1 MSDVTTTPALGAH
14 WRTDTARILAGR
26 LSGMLG
32 DRTAKPFAAMGI
44 DTVGDLLRHVP
55 RRWMAGTENSSLA
68 ELVPGEE
75 AAVIATVHSS
85 RITNNRLEVVITDG
99 SAPLR
104 LTFFGGP
111 SRKGHSLL
119 TYWESQLP
127 AGARGIFAG
136 KVGVFRDELQLTHPQ
151 FVTIDEDGHVVG
163 GAKRNETMG
172 RISQAGGL
180 IGIYPQ
186 TRKLPTWTIA
196 ESVGI
201 VLDQIELEDPWPD
214 WVRQEAGVVDLMTAL
229 RAVHRPQT
237 RDEIELGLERL
248 RFDEALRTQLTM
260 AQRRAVAAAHHAVPR
275 VRVAGGLLDT
285 FDTQLPFTLTNGQL
299 RTGEQIFDD
308 LAQDRPM
315 QRLLQGEVGSGKTL
329 VALRAMLG
337 VVDSGGQTA
346 LLAPTEVLAA
356 QHARNIERLLGDL
369 GLGGTLAAPEQ
380 ATRVVLLTGSLPA
393 KAKREA
399 LLAIAS
405 GEAGIVVGTHALLA
419 DRVQF
424 ADLGLVVVDEQH
436 RFGVEQRARLS
447 DRTDG
452 GPHVLVMTAT
462 PIPRTVAMT
471 IFGDLVVSSLDE
483 IPAGRSEVST
493 VVVDERAHPGWVA
506 RAWQRI
512 VEEVAAGRQA
522 FVVCPRIGDPPGSTR
537 IGDPP
542 GSSAPKRGRGAGADE
557 EDPGRGVLELYEE
570 LRTGPL
576 AALRVG
582 VVHGQLPA
590 DEKDAAMVAFAHGEL
605 DVIVAT
611 TVIEVGVDV
620 PNASVMVI
628 SNADRFGISQLHQLR
643 GRIGR
648 GAHPGV
654 CLLLTSAEAGTPA
667 RERLDAVARTRD
679 GFALAEVD
687 LAQRREGDVLGAAQS
702 GARSSLRL
710 LRVLEHAPVI
720 ELAREV
726 AVRAVADDPDL
737 ATPGFADAI
746 TETELAAQE
755 EWLDRN

>member
-1 MSDVTTTPALGAH
+1 MTIAALGGAH
-14 WRTDTARILAGR
+14 WRTDTARVLAGR

-44 DTVGDLLRHVP
+44 VTVGDLLRHVP

-75 AAVIATVHSS
+75 AAVIATVATS
-85 RITNNRLEVVITDG
+85 RVTNNRLEVVVTDDH
-99 SAPLR
+99 AHLR

-119 TYWESQLP
+119 TYWHDQLP
-127 AGARGIFAG
+127 VGARGIFAG
-136 KVGVFRDELQLTHPQ
+136 KVGVFREELQLTHPQ
-151 FVTIDEDGHVVG
+151 FVTINADGQVVG

-186 TRKLPTWTIA
+186 TRHLPTWTIA

-201 VLDQIELEDPWPD
+201 VLDQLDLTDPWPD

-229 RAVHRPQT
+229 RAVHRPQV
-237 RDEIELGLERL
+237 REEIELGLERL

-260 AQRRAVAAAHHAVPR
+260 AQRRAVAAAHRAAPR

-285 FDTQLPFTLTNGQL
+285 FDSQLPFQLTRGQL
-299 RTGEQIFDD
+299 TTGEQIFAD
-308 LAQDRPM
+308 LARDRPM

-329 VALRAMLG
+329 VALRAMLA
-337 VVDSGGQTA
+337 VVDSGGQAA

-356 QHARNIERLLGDL
+356 QHARTIERQLGEL
-369 GLGGTLAAPEQ
+369 ALGGTLAAPEQ
-380 ATRVVLLTGSLPA
+380 ATQVVLLTGAMPA
-393 KAKREA
+393 KARREA

-405 GEAGIVVGTHALLA
+405 GQAGIVVGTHALLS
-419 DRVQF
+419 DEVQF

-493 VVVDERAHPGWVA
+493 VVVDETAHPRWVD
-506 RAWQRI
+506 RAWTRI
-512 VEEVAAGRQA
+512 LEEVAAGRQA
-522 FVVCPRIGDPPGSTR
+522 FVVCPRIGDPPGA
-537 IGDPP
+537 GP
-542 GSSAPKRGRGAGADE
+542 SSGARKARGADE
-557 EDPGRGVLELYEE
+557 DDPGRGVLELFEQ
-570 LRTGPL
+570 LRGGPL
-576 AALRVG
+576 ATVRVG
-582 VVHGQLPA
+582 VVHGQLPL
-590 DEKDAAMVAFAHGEL
+590 DEKDATMVAFANGEL

-628 SNADRFGISQLHQLR
+628 SDADRFGISQLHQLR

-648 GAHPGV
+648 GEHPGV
-654 CLLLTSAEAGTPA
+654 CLLLTRAEVGTPA
-667 RERLDAVARTRD
+667 RERLEAVARTRD

-710 LRVLEHAPVI
+710 LRVLEHAPLI
-720 ELAREV
+720 DLAREI
-726 AVRAVADDPDL
+726 AVRAIAEDPDL
-737 ATPGFADAI
+737 TTPGFADAI
-746 TETELAAQE
+746 TELELAAQE